1 MKSRVYC
8 AIAAKSDYAM
18 ILVALGSNQS
28 GPWGT
33 PQETVEHALKM
44 LNQFPIALIKQSV
57 LIKTKPFGITNQPD
71 FVNAV
76 VEVRTALPPHA
87 LLRRLHMIEH
97 QAGRK
102 RGRHWGPR
110 KLDLDIIDYHGR
122 KIKQKGL
129 VQKALTLP
137 HPGIAQRDF
146 VLAPIAEIA
155 PTWKHPVNHKSAIA
169 MIQKLYGLSPT

>member
-1 MKSRVYC
+1 
-8 AIAAKSDYAM
+8 M

-33 PQETVEHALKM
+33 PQETVEHALRE
-44 LNQFPIALIKQSV
+44 LNLFPIKLIKQSS
-57 LIKTKPFGITNQPD
+57 LIKTAPFGVTNQPD

-76 VEVRTALPPHA
+76 AEIKTALPPYA
-87 LLRRLHMIEH
+87 LLRHLHMIERK
-97 QAGRK
+97 AGRK
-102 RGRHWGPR
+102 RGRRWGPR

-129 VQKALTLP
+129 VQKALILP

-146 VLAPIAEIA
+146 VLIPIAEIA
-155 PTWKHPVNHKSAIA
+155 PCWKHPVNHKSAIA